1 MWVELARAVTP
12 DGGELVLRSDGIIHE
27 IRVNGWELMS
37 NRATRSEAALAELGC
52 AGLTG
57 APSVLLGGLG
67 LGYTLRSALDILPAA
82 AAVTV
87 VELLPAIAAWNRGV
101 VGPLAGRP
109 LDDPRVQLRLGN
121 VGAALVRGE
130 GVWDAI
136 LLDIDNGP
144 QALTDRGND
153 AIYRAAGL
161 QQIRRALKPGGAC
174 AVWSADPAPDF
185 ERRLEAAGFAVKSTQ
200 VSPRGAGEGPMH
212 TILVGRAPGNPRS
225 P

>member
-1 MWVELARAVTP
+1 MWVELARAATP

-52 AGLTG
+52 AGLSG

-67 LGYTLRSALDILPAA
+67 LGYTLRAALDILPAA

-101 VGPLAGRP
+101 LGPLAGHP
-109 LDDPRVQLRLGN
+109 LDDARVQLRLGD
-121 VGAALVRGE
+121 VGAALARRAAA
-130 GVWDAI
+130 WDAI

-144 QALTDRGND
+144 QALTDRGNE
-153 AIYRAAGL
+153 AIYGAAGL
-161 QQIRRALKPGGAC
+161 AQIRRALKPGGVC

-185 ERRLEAAGFAVKSTQ
+185 ERRLDAAGFAVESTR
-200 VSPRGAGEGPMH
+200 VSPRGLADGPMH
-212 TILVGRAPGNPRS
+212 TILLGRVPGSPGNP
-225 P
+225 